1 MRLRARVQSPG
12 CSAGFIN
19 SFSTGV
25 RISKAPNEVV
35 DMLNQLLGSIFEFL
49 FPTSTSADRQ
59 NRFRA
64 EIWSLRKLL
73 RTALGGGVEKDIV
86 AALESLANKR
96 DQAERAVVVWVD
108 LIEVLV
114 QTQERRY
121 GDRPGM
127 GTIKKAEVKEVVRY
141 LLRDE
146 RFEIPHV
153 PEFLAPVVVEIAAD
167 WTIDAVVLTANRYG
181 LWKERE
187 PSGGPL
193 QSGLSALRSWLS
205 TALRP
210 VSLAVAWVVA
220 RIWDLLKPKIPLPPE
235 VLFALK
241 AVEREGLIV
250 EEKEL
255 VSQFSNL
262 MQWIGTHRKQ
272 LTAMV
277 ELLFAVVQEAESYVS
292 LSGPEKKAYATDL
305 VLAVLDELGF
315 SERTGLIFA
324 LVDSMLSSGIE
335 VAVHLFN
342 KRAVFSH
349 Q

>member
-1 MRLRARVQSPG
+1 
-12 CSAGFIN
+12 
-19 SFSTGV
+19 
-25 RISKAPNEVV
+25 
-35 DMLNQLLGSIFEFL
+35 MLNQFFGCIFEFF

-64 EIWSLRKLL
+64 EIWSLRRLL

-86 AALESLANKR
+86 AALESLAKKR

-108 LIEVLV
+108 LIEILV
-114 QTQERRY
+114 QTQEQRY

-127 GTIKKAEVKEVVRY
+127 GAIKKAEVKEVVRY
-141 LLRDE
+141 LLRGQH
-146 RFEIPHV
+146 FEIPHV
-153 PEFLAPVVVEIAAD
+153 PEFLAPVVIEIAVD

-181 LWKERE
+181 LWKEKE
-187 PSGGPL
+187 PSAGPV
-193 QSGLSALRSWLS
+193 LSVLRSWLS
-205 TALRP
+205 AAFRP
-210 VSLAVAWVVA
+210 VSLAMAWFVA
-220 RIWDLLKPKIPLPPE
+220 RIWDLVRPRVQLRPE
-235 VLFALK
+235 ILFALK

-262 MQWIGTHRKQ
+262 MQWIGSHRKQ

-292 LSGPEKKAYATDL
+292 LSGPQKKEYATDL
-305 VLAVLDELGF
+305 ILAVLDELGF

-342 KRAVFSH
+342 KRGVFSH